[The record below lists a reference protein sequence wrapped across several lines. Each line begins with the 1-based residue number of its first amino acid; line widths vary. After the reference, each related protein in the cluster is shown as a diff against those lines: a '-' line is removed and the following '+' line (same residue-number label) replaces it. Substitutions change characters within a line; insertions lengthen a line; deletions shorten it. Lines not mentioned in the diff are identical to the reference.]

1 MTVEE
6 ESGLH
11 PESEWPRAEGLALY
25 QRLLRQVAQLKSSV
39 AQTIQFGRPDGRAS
53 HFARFL
59 VVGAATL
66 LINSLL
72 LAFWTE
78 VFGIYYLVS
87 AVLATEIA
95 TLCGFCLTEFWVFRE
110 QRSGTGRGG
119 RMVKFFLMNNVV
131 LLLRGPLMYGF
142 TTGLG
147 WHYIIS
153 NLLSVGILTLIRY
166 ALADSWI
173 WQIARVAGAEP
184 EQPAKPAQGAEPR

>member
-6 ESGLH
+6 KSGLH
-11 PESEWPRAEGLALY
+11 PEFEWPRAEDLTIH
-25 QRLLRQVAQLKSSV
+25 QRLLRQVRQLVSTV
-39 AQTIQFGRPDGRAS
+39 TRTAQFGRPEGRAS
-53 HFARFL
+53 RFARFL
-59 VVGAATL
+59 VVGVVTL

-78 VFGIYYLVS
+78 VFGIYYLLS

-95 TLCGFCLTEFWVFRE
+95 TLCGFCLTEFWVFRV
-110 QRSGTGRGG
+110 QHSRVGRAG
-119 RMVKFFLMNNVV
+119 RMVKFFLMNNIV
-131 LLLRGPLMYGF
+131 LILRGPLMYGF

-147 WHYIIS
+147 WHYLVS

-173 WQIARVAGAEP
+173 WQIARVAGPEP
-184 EQPAKPAQGAEPR
+184 EQPAPGADPR